1 MLFIATKNY
10 CSGESEGWNI
20 HFCSV
25 WSAYWA
31 TETGCVTVS
40 CQILIMFLDSN
51 IGTRILFFFKLHN
64 DTQLFM
70 VHLIKSTPSYIQ
82 SQKILNLK
90 DSSVSIFKHSFI
102 QLYENTYSCVD
113 LWLFI
118 CFNVTILWMGFDLFF
133 GQFMNY
139 KVMNKGYSWNL
150 LWSKDNF
157 RTWLSSPAGGGSV
170 WSGLCWWASAVI
182 DTDSGAEVIG
192 SKVIVSSNGSITWHQ
207 DQALWSFDETKLHPC
222 LDTDEI
228 LIRCFILFSLEHTNA
243 FALSWGFGCLL
254 SFCCC
259 FLCFHLRLFIE
270 SVNNFWFYL
279 HFDFFFN
286 LKVKL

>member
-10 CSGESEGWNI
+10 CLGESEGWNI

-25 WSAYWA
+25 WSSYWA

-70 VHLIKSTPSYIQ
+70 VHLFKSTPSYIQ

-90 DSSVSIFKHSFI
+90 DLFKFMRILI
-102 QLYENTYSCVD
+102 QSCVD

-228 LIRCFILFSLEHTNA
+228 LIRCFILF
-243 FALSWGFGCLL
+243 FSWTYKCICAQLGVWL
-254 SFCCC
+254 SFVFLLLC